1 MEFIISILPVDSP
14 LQSQFVLLLFLLST
28 AFVLY
33 VLIGYPAL
41 LGLLA
46 RRPGPPVAKAPQLCT
61 VSVILPVFNGEAWI
75 GSKLE
80 TLRQLDYPQHLV
92 EIIVISDGSEDSTD
106 QIVGSVSADNV
117 HLLRVPR
124 GGKANA
130 LNAGIARATGEIL
143 FFTDVRQALA
153 PDSLTHLVACLSDPA
168 IGVVSGELIIRKGES
183 LEEASVGAY
192 WKYEKWI
199 RNRLSRIDS
208 VLGATGCIYAM
219 RRDLARVPLPKET
232 LLDDMYLPLGAFF
245 SGHRVIF
252 ESAAKA
258 FDYPTSLD
266 SEFRRKV
273 RTLAGVYQTIGDYP
287 ALLSPIHNRMWIH
300 FMSHK
305 FGRLLL
311 PWALIAIAVSTF
323 YLPHPLKELALGGQ
337 VIFYLTASADRL
349 IPERSPLKR
358 LTSPIRTFVALMAAS
373 LFAVSIFFRPGTSLW
388 SRTSVKT
395 AKS

>member
-1 MEFIISILPVDSP
+1 MEFIISILPADSP

-33 VLIGYPAL
+33 VLIGYPTL

-46 RRPGPPVAKAPQLCT
+46 RRPGPPVGKAPQLRP

-80 TLRQLDYPQHLV
+80 TLRQLDYPRQLM

-106 QIVGSVSADNV
+106 EIVSSFPAENV

-143 FFTDVRQALA
+143 FFTDVRQPLA
-153 PDSLTHLVACLSDPA
+153 PDSLTNLVACLSDPA

-183 LEEASVGAY
+183 FEEASVGAY
-192 WKYEKWI
+192 WEYEKWI

-219 RRDLARVPLPKET
+219 RRDLARVLPKET

-311 PWALIAIAVSTF
+311 PWALIVIAISTF
-323 YLPHPLKELALGGQ
+323 YLPHPLKEVAMGGQ
-337 VIFYLTASADRL
+337 IVFYVSAWADGL
-349 IPERSPLKR
+349 IPEHFRLKR
-358 LTSPIRTFVALMAAS
+358 LTSPIRTFVTLMAAS

-388 SRTSVKT
+388 HRTHVKG